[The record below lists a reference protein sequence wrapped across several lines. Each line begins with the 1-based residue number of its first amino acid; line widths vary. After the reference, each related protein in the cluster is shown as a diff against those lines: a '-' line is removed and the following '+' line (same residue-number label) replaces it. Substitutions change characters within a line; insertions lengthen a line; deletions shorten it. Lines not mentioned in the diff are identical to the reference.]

1 METTFAPKVMDLHNT
16 SKNGLPDAAAILE
29 AGPASVALIDI
40 EDYKLLYIS
49 KQFEY
54 ILGYTKE
61 DVRSADFSFYDLLD
75 PEDTERFKLQVKL
88 SKRESSFN
96 HKYSG
101 YKLRTKAE
109 GDKQFYIY
117 VSSMPGTSVFHML
130 VMPDFTTSGF
140 PFNSADT
147 RDLFLRQL
155 ETEKYGSFEWMI
167 ESGTVFWTNS
177 LYEIYE
183 VEKGKHI
190 DRAYVSTFTHPDDA
204 RRAATAVQRAIEEN
218 ARIDMEMKI
227 VTGRGNVKVVRVL
240 ANVITDENGTAL
252 KLAGSIKDITAQRK
266 IEQDLKKKVEE
277 LHRSNKELEEFA
289 YVASHDL
296 QEPLRKIST
305 FSDRLAE
312 KYSELLTG
320 EGAMYLDRMMVSAE
334 NMRMLIHNLLEFSR
348 VTRHNE
354 PFSTVG
360 LDFVLRQVKNDLEL
374 VIEETGTKIEAGKV
388 PEVDGSL
395 SQLAQLFTNIIGN
408 AIKFRKENGSP
419 LIRVTA
425 EKANADELVTHD
437 LPANTAYHKISIADN
452 GIGFEPEYAEK
463 IFQIFQR
470 LHGKSEYPGSGIGL
484 AICKRIADNHK
495 GAIYAE
501 SKEGEG
507 AIFVILLPAQQ

>member
-1 METTFAPKVMDLHNT
+1 
-16 SKNGLPDAAAILE
+16 
-29 AGPASVALIDI
+29 
-40 EDYKLLYIS
+40 
-49 KQFEY
+49 
-54 ILGYTKE
+54 
-61 DVRSADFSFYDLLD
+61 
-75 PEDTERFKLQVKL
+75 
-88 SKRESSFN
+88 
-96 HKYSG
+96 
-101 YKLRTKAE
+101 
-109 GDKQFYIY
+109 
-117 VSSMPGTSVFHML
+117 
-130 VMPDFTTSGF
+130 
-140 PFNSADT
+140 
-147 RDLFLRQL
+147 
-155 ETEKYGSFEWMI
+155 
-167 ESGTVFWTNS
+167 
-177 LYEIYE
+177 
-183 VEKGKHI
+183 
-190 DRAYVSTFTHPDDA
+190 
-204 RRAATAVQRAIEEN
+204 
-218 ARIDMEMKI
+218 
-227 VTGRGNVKVVRVL
+227 
-240 ANVITDENGTAL
+240 
-252 KLAGSIKDITAQRK
+252 
-266 IEQDLKKKVEE
+266 
-277 LHRSNKELEEFA
+277 
-289 YVASHDL
+289 
-296 QEPLRKIST
+296 
-305 FSDRLAE
+305 
-312 KYSELLTG
+312 
-320 EGAMYLDRMMVSAE
+320 MYLDRMMVSAE

-374 VIEETGTKIEAGKV
+374 VIEETGTKIEAGKL